1 MHATIFPRPN
11 FRSIYIVIYNYLN
24 KLGTKTRAGLT
35 WTIKI
40 VCWLSKEYRSSILRS
55 SSIISSNEYL
65 QNVSSEI
72 ENREDSKVLSPE
84 DREVRKFV
92 YFSACLNWH
101 GNGKYCLCETWF
113 ALRLEDSSSGKNFFL
128 FVFFE
133 FFFKFRQAVLQL
145 YLTST
150 FSIVTKNRE

>member
-24 KLGTKTRAGLT
+24 KLGTKTRAGT
-35 WTIKI
+35 WTITI

-92 YFSACLNWH
+92 CFSACLNWH

-133 FFFKFRQAVLQL
+133 FFFQVS
-145 YLTST
+145 TSCFT
-150 FSIVTKNRE
+150 IIFNFDFQYRHEE